1 MARYKIY
8 AGLGGG
14 FGGDC
19 YDHTDE
25 FETEAL
31 AEEDAY
37 ETACG
42 VYESYEG
49 SNGLMSFEEVL
60 KEAKDEISEEDYEDE
75 ESCGRALE
83 EIADEIL
90 NEQRESWIKYHVE
103 LETEENKEED

>member
-8 AGLGGG
+8 AGLSGG
-14 FGGDC
+14 FGGAH

-25 FETEAL
+25 FATEAL

-37 ETACG
+37 ETACS

-49 SNGLMSFEEVL
+49 NHGLMSYS
-60 KEAKDEISEEDYEDE
+60 EALSEAEFEISEEDYEDE
-75 ESCGRALE
+75 ESYGRALE
-83 EIADEIL
+83 EYADEIL
-90 NEQRESWIKYHVE
+90 NEQRESWLEYHVE